1 MSGDMAT
8 ILCLWI
14 VMSFPITY
22 RVNKRMEKNN
32 DSARFEIGFQILLF
46 IRALIEVPKFYI
58 GPILQLLIKK
68 H

>member
-1 MSGDMAT
+1 MSGETAAF
-8 ILCLWI
+8 LCIWVVL
-14 VMSFPITY
+14 SYPITY

-58 GPILQLLIKK
+58 GPILQLLTKRN
-68 H
+68 

>member
-14 VMSFPITY
+14 VMSYPITY
-22 RVNKRMEKNN
+22 RVNKRLEKNN

-68 H
+68 N

>member
-1 MSGDMAT
+1 MSGETAVF
-8 ILCLWI
+8 LCIWVVL
-14 VMSFPITY
+14 SYPITY

-58 GPILQLLIKK
+58 GPILQLLTKK
-68 H
+68 N

>member
-22 RVNKRMEKNN
+22 KVNKRLEQNN
-32 DSARFEIGFQILLF
+32 DSARYETGFQIFLF
-46 IRALIEVPKFYI
+46 IRALIEVPRFYI
-58 GPILQLLIKK
+58 RPILQFLTKRN
-68 H
+68 